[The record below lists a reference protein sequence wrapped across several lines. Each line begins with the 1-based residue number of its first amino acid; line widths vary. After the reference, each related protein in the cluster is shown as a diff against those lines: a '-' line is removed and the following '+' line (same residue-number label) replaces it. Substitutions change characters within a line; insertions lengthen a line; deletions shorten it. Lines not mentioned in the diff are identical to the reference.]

1 VLTRTLTRKWITAAY
16 RQPGTGSTE
25 MKDNPSLDSGFN
37 SAWDVHLSSRT
48 AWGGIREGM
57 CSTGFCEVQGVVTS
71 RIEGK

>member
-1 VLTRTLTRKWITAAY
+1 
-16 RQPGTGSTE
+16 